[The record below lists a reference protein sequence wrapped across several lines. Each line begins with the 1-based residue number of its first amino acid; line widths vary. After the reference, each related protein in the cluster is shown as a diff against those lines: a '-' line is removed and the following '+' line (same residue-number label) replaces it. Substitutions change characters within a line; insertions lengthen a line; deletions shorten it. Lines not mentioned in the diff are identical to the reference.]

1 MMKNKRRGFTVVEL
15 VIVVAVVAILATVLI
30 PTFSNVLKKADESAT
45 LLRAKNLLT
54 ELVADY
60 VSQGKETDLVAFI
73 ESGNKVYTFGYDA
86 EEGKILTYHGEP
98 QKVGKTVLAGTG
110 IPVLCVMLAN
120 TQAVQ
125 AENTQNDAFFDTVNA
140 LIDRY
145 SQSAA
150 VMPLKLEEN
159 DWRAPAKVAETVE
172 KLGYDTTGI
181 KVVADYDI
189 IAINFEGGAKPET
202 CGHARRKTLPK
213 ILPNCMRKGYEEC
226 NICLDCGKMLD
237 ASGNIM
243 TVRTIIESAEN
254 AQHKFYE
261 ITDGG
266 KKPTCTEDG
275 YTGAQKCRYCGYINF
290 SGSVLPKLNHV
301 EVVDPAV
308 VPTCTKAGKTEGKH
322 CSRCNEVLV
331 AQEETEALG
340 HAWGND
346 GGYDSSKATS
356 ETHTRAC
363 TREGCN
369 YIETEN
375 HSYDNVKYTWAEDNS
390 QCTAS
395 HRCTLCNDIDRETAT
410 ATTETVNSTCVE
422 AGSKKY
428 IATFKNSA
436 FAKQEKLNTIA
447 ASGHQW
453 DNGRVT
459 TKATCEGTGTKTFTC
474 TVCNETKVET
484 IEAKDHQWIDVTAK
498 EPTCTKD
505 GNEAGRECSVCG
517 KKEGLATIPA
527 LGHNPEKIEGKAAT
541 CTEKGLTDGEKCS
554 RCKTVLVKQTEIPAK
569 GHTPVTDVAVA
580 ATCSTKGK
588 TEGSHCSVCNAVIEA
603 QEEIPIDP
611 FNHTGCTEWEA
622 DAGLFDLG
630 GGIYVRSECE
640 NCKRLVHIYFDKN
653 ADVSIV
659 GCKYTFTTKA
669 GTYDAYKKDASY
681 YDDLDDAEVKYG
693 ILDQNLFEIY
703 VMFGIIAEEN
713 FQKITPDK
721 NYEYYVPSA
730 TVTITP
736 YGAECKYEDKGDGT
750 HQCIGCGKPEKHNFE
765 KQDDGTV
772 KCSGCGA
779 EKP

>member
-120 TQAVQ
+120 TPAVH

-150 VMPLKLEEN
+150 VMPLELDEN

-189 IAINFEGGAKPET
+189 IAINFEGGAKSSACE
-202 CGHARRKTLPK
+202 HARTKGFDEIK
-213 ILPNCMRKGYEEC
+213 PNCMRKGYVQCEV
-226 NICLDCGKMLD
+226 CLDCGH
-237 ASGNIM
+237 IF
-243 TVRTIIESAEN
+243 AE
-254 AQHKFYE
+254 AGIRISTSEDKSLHKFYD
-261 ITDGG
+261 ITNGR
-266 KKPTCTEDG
+266 KEPTCTEDG
-275 YTGAQKCRYCGYINF
+275 YTGAQKCEYCGYINF
-290 SGSVLPKLNHV
+290 SGSVLEKLGHK
-301 EVVDPAV
+301 EVTDLAV
-308 VPTCTKAGKTEGKH
+308 AATCTEAGKTEGKH

-331 AQEETEALG
+331 AQEETKALG
-340 HAWGND
+340 HAWGD
-346 GGYDSSKATS
+346 GGGYDSSKATP

-363 TREGCN
+363 TREGCG

-395 HRCTLCNDIDRETAT
+395 HRCTLCNYIDHETAT
-410 ATTETVNSTCVE
+410 ATTETVDSTCV
-422 AGSKKY
+422 ASGSKKY

-436 FAKQEKLNTIA
+436 FAKQEKLDTIA
-447 ASGHQW
+447 ALGHKW
-453 DNGRVT
+453 DNGTVT
-459 TKATCEGTGTKTFTC
+459 TEPTCEGTGTRTFTC

-484 IEAKDHQWIDVTAK
+484 IEAKGHQPISVTAK
-498 EPTCTKD
+498 EPTCTED
-505 GNEAGRECSVCG
+505 GHGPGQECSVCG

-527 LGHNPEKIEGKAAT
+527 LGH
-541 CTEKGLTDGEKCS
+541 
-554 RCKTVLVKQTEIPAK
+554 
-569 GHTPVTDVAVA
+569 TPVTDAAVA

-603 QEEIPIDP
+603 QEEIAIDP
-611 FNHTGCTEWEA
+611 FNHTGCNVWNQRIMDFGELGLYFEISSTCDDCGATIRADSWNRLEYTISNEA
-622 DAGLFDLG
+622 ELGNTTCIAKVTIISQSDMFYVVGSTYYYVECKTPDGETYKDIWDL
-630 GGIYVRSECE
+630 S
-640 NCKRLVHIYFDKN
+640 
-653 ADVSIV
+653 
-659 GCKYTFTTKA
+659 
-669 GTYDAYKKDASY
+669 TYDWN
-681 YDDLDDAEVKYG
+681 VKYKEDSG
-693 ILDQNLFEIY
+693 FEDD
-703 VMFGIIAEEN
+703 VTLLG
-713 FQKITPDK
+713 QITPTKDYDFGYPF
-721 NYEYYVPSA
+721 NIEQEIQTDMHVYENGV
-730 TVTITP
+730 
-736 YGAECKYEDKGDGT
+736 CK
-750 HQCIGCGKPEKHNFE
+750 F
-765 KQDDGTV
+765 
-772 KCSGCGA
+772 CGA

>member
-86 EEGKILTYHGEP
+86 KEGKILTYHGEP

-301 EVVDPAV
+301 EVVDAAV
-308 VPTCTKAGKTEGKH
+308 APTCTEEGKTEGKH
-322 CSRCNEVLV
+322 CSRCNKVIE
-331 AQEETEALG
+331 AQEKIEALG
-340 HAWGND
+340 HAWDNG
-346 GGYDSSKATS
+346 GGYDSSKATA

-363 TREGCN
+363 TREGCG

-390 QCTAS
+390 KCTAS
-395 HRCTLCNDIDRETAT
+395 HKCTLCNYTDQETAT
-410 ATTETVNSTCVE
+410 ATTEKVDSTCV
-422 AGSKKY
+422 ASGSEKY

-436 FAKQEKLNTIA
+436 FAKQEKLNTTA
-447 ASGHQW
+447 ALGHTW

-459 TKATCEGTGTKTFTC
+459 AEPTCEGTGTRTFTC
-474 TVCNETKVET
+474 DVCKATRDET
-484 IEAKDHQWIDVTAK
+484 IEAKGHQWIGVTAK
-498 EPTCTKD
+498 EPTCKED
-505 GNEAGRECSVCG
+505 GHGPGQECSVCH
-517 KKEGLATIPA
+517 KKEGLATIHA
-527 LGHNPEKIEGKAAT
+527 LGHNPEKIDGKAAT

-554 RCKTVLVKQTEIPAK
+554 RCQAVLK
-569 GHTPVTDVAVA
+569 
-580 ATCSTKGK
+580 
-588 TEGSHCSVCNAVIEA
+588 A
-603 QEEIPIDP
+603 QEEIAIDP
-611 FNHTGCTEWEA
+611 FNHTGFNVWNQRIM
-622 DAGLFDLG
+622 DLYGL
-630 GGIYVRSECE
+630 
-640 NCKRLVHIYFDKN
+640 YFEISSTCDDCGAKISA
-653 ADVSIV
+653 ADVDYKLLNEEELGNTTCIAKVIIV
-659 GCKYTFTTKA
+659 FKSKMFYPDKYDVTWTDNSDEIHNEIMDAATYELNVEYGFLE
-669 GTYDAYKKDASY
+669 GTVINVTVIEDPHKD
-681 YDDLDDAEVKYG
+681 
-693 ILDQNLFEIY
+693 DQCGY
-703 VMFGIIAEEN
+703 PYFGIEQNIQTYMHVYEN
-713 FQKITPDK
+713 G
-721 NYEYYVPSA
+721 V
-730 TVTITP
+730 
-736 YGAECKYEDKGDGT
+736 CK
-750 HQCIGCGKPEKHNFE
+750 F
-765 KQDDGTV
+765 
-772 KCSGCGA
+772 CGA

>member
-60 VSQGKETDLVAFI
+60 VLQGKETDLVAFI

-120 TQAVQ
+120 TPAVH

-150 VMPLKLEEN
+150 VMPLELEEN

-189 IAINFEGGAKPET
+189 IALNFEGGANSSACE
-202 CGHARRKTLPK
+202 HARTKVFDEIK
-213 ILPNCMRKGYEEC
+213 PNCMRKGYVQCEV
-226 NICLDCGKMLD
+226 CLDCGH
-237 ASGNIM
+237 IF
-243 TVRTIIESAEN
+243 AE
-254 AQHKFYE
+254 AGIRISTSEDKSWHDFYD

-266 KKPTCTEDG
+266 KEPTCTEDG
-275 YTGAQKCRYCGYINF
+275 YTGAQKCRYCGYINL

-308 VPTCTKAGKTEGKH
+308 APTCTEAGKTEGKH

-331 AQEETEALG
+331 AQEETKALG

-346 GGYDSSKATS
+346 GGYDSSKATP

-363 TREGCN
+363 TREGCG

-395 HRCTLCNDIDRETAT
+395 HKCTLCNYIDQETAT
-410 ATTETVNSTCVE
+410 ATIETVNSTCV
-422 AGSKKY
+422 ASGSKKY

-436 FAKQEKLNTIA
+436 FAKQEKLDTIA
-447 ASGHQW
+447 ALGHTW

-459 TKATCEGTGTKTFTC
+459 AEPTCEGTGTRTFTC
-474 TVCNETKVET
+474 DVCRATRDET
-484 IEAKDHQWIDVTAK
+484 IEAKGHQWIGVTAK
-498 EPTCTKD
+498 EPTCTED
-505 GNEAGRECSVCG
+505 GHGPGQECSVCG

-527 LGHNPEKIEGKAAT
+527 L
-541 CTEKGLTDGEKCS
+541 
-554 RCKTVLVKQTEIPAK
+554 

-611 FNHTGCTEWEA
+611 QNHASYGDWSHA
-622 DAGLFDLG
+622 SWSDF
-630 GGIYVRSECE
+630 
-640 NCKRLVHIYFDKN
+640 FDKKMSFGIAERQCAACGEYEYISIN
-653 ADVSIV
+653 ASNELPEGAKCGTKVKVKYKCLFEVRDDGSIV
-659 GCKYTFTTKA
+659 EGGHACGQEWTQETFLTHEYNENGVCK
-669 GTYDAYKKDASY
+669 
-681 YDDLDDAEVKYG
+681 L
-693 ILDQNLFEIY
+693 
-703 VMFGIIAEEN
+703 
-713 FQKITPDK
+713 
-721 NYEYYVPSA
+721 
-730 TVTITP
+730 
-736 YGAECKYEDKGDGT
+736 
-750 HQCIGCGKPEKHNFE
+750 
-765 KQDDGTV
+765 
-772 KCSGCGA
+772 CGA
-779 EKP
+779 KKP

>member
-150 VMPLKLEEN
+150 VMPLELEEN

-202 CGHARRKTLPK
+202 CGHTRTNTLQK

-254 AQHKFYE
+254 AQHKFYD
-261 ITDGG
+261 ITDGR
-266 KKPTCTEDG
+266 KEPTCTEDG

-301 EVVDPAV
+301 EVVDAAV
-308 VPTCTKAGKTEGKH
+308 APTCTEEGKTEGKH
-322 CSRCNEVLV
+322 CSRCNKVIE
-331 AQEETEALG
+331 AQEKIEALG
-340 HAWGND
+340 HAWGD
-346 GGYDSSKATS
+346 GEVTTSAT
-356 ETHTRAC
+356 
-363 TREGCN
+363 
-369 YIETEN
+369 
-375 HSYDNVKYTWAEDNS
+375 
-390 QCTAS
+390 CTA
-395 HRCTLCNDIDRETAT
+395 
-410 ATTETVNSTCVE
+410 
-422 AGSKKY
+422 
-428 IATFKNSA
+428 
-436 FAKQEKLNTIA
+436 
-447 ASGHQW
+447 
-453 DNGRVT
+453 
-459 TKATCEGTGTKTFTC
+459 EGVKTFTC
-474 TVCNETKVET
+474 TRCETTKTEVVPT
-484 IEAKDHQWIDVTAK
+484 LAHTPVVVAGKEA
-498 EPTCTKD
+498 TCTETGLTEGKK
-505 GNEAGRECSVCG
+505 CSVCG
-517 KKEGLATIPA
+517 TVLVEQKEIAA

-554 RCKTVLVKQTEIPAK
+554 RCGAIIKAQVETDAL
-569 GHTPVTDVAVA
+569 GHKSEKIEGKA
-580 ATCSTKGK
+580 ATCTEKGLTDGEK
-588 TEGSHCSVCNAVIEA
+588 CSRCGVVLKA
-603 QEEIPIDP
+603 QEEIAIDP
-611 FNHTGCTEWEA
+611 FNHTGCNVWNQRIM
-622 DAGLFDLG
+622 DLG
-630 GGIYVRSECE
+630 GLYFEISSTCEDCGITIRADSWNRLEYTISNEAELGNTTCIAKVTIISQSDMFYVVGENYYYVECKTPDGE
-640 NCKRLVHIYFDKN
+640 TYKDIWDL
-653 ADVSIV
+653 S
-659 GCKYTFTTKA
+659 
-669 GTYDAYKKDASY
+669 TYDWN
-681 YDDLDDAEVKYG
+681 VKYKELSG
-693 ILDQNLFEIY
+693 FEDE
-703 VMFGIIAEEN
+703 VTLLG
-713 FQKITPDK
+713 QITPTKDYDFGYPF
-721 NYEYYVPSA
+721 NIEQEIQTDMHVYENGV
-730 TVTITP
+730 
-736 YGAECKYEDKGDGT
+736 CKFC
-750 HQCIGCGKPEKHNFE
+750 H
-765 KQDDGTV
+765 
-772 KCSGCGA
+772 A

>member
-125 AENTQNDAFFDTVNA
+125 AENTQNDAFLDTVNA
-140 LIDRY
+140 LIDSY
-145 SQSAA
+145 AQSAA
-150 VMPLKLEEN
+150 VMPLEVGEN
-159 DWRAPAKVAETVE
+159 DSWRAPAKVEENVK

-202 CGHARRKTLPK
+202 CGHARRTTLPK

-275 YTGAQKCRYCGYINF
+275 CTGAQKCRYCGYINF
-290 SGSVLPKLNHV
+290 SGSVIK
-301 EVVDPAV
+301 
-308 VPTCTKAGKTEGKH
+308 K
-322 CSRCNEVLV
+322 
-331 AQEETEALG
+331 LG
-340 HAWGND
+340 HAWDAGEVTT
-346 GGYDSSKATS
+346 SAT
-356 ETHTRAC
+356 
-363 TREGCN
+363 
-369 YIETEN
+369 
-375 HSYDNVKYTWAEDNS
+375 
-390 QCTAS
+390 CTA
-395 HRCTLCNDIDRETAT
+395 
-410 ATTETVNSTCVE
+410 
-422 AGSKKY
+422 
-428 IATFKNSA
+428 
-436 FAKQEKLNTIA
+436 
-447 ASGHQW
+447 
-453 DNGRVT
+453 
-459 TKATCEGTGTKTFTC
+459 EGVKTFTC
-474 TVCNETKVET
+474 TRCKTTKT
-484 IEAKDHQWIDVTAK
+484 EAVPTLAHTPVAVAGK
-498 EPTCTKD
+498 EATCTETGLTEGKK
-505 GNEAGRECSVCG
+505 CSVCG
-517 KKEGLATIPA
+517 
-527 LGHNPEKIEGKAAT
+527 
-541 CTEKGLTDGEKCS
+541 
-554 RCKTVLVKQTEIPAK
+554 TVLVERTEIPAK
-569 GHTPVTDVAVA
+569 GHTPVTDAAVA

-611 FNHTGCTEWEA
+611 FNHTGFNVWNQRMMELY
-622 DAGLFDLG
+622 GL
-630 GGIYVRSECE
+630 Y
-640 NCKRLVHIYFDKN
+640 
-653 ADVSIV
+653 
-659 GCKYTFTTKA
+659 
-669 GTYDAYKKDASY
+669 
-681 YDDLDDAEVKYG
+681 
-693 ILDQNLFEIY
+693 FEISSTCDDCNKLVSTSNVDY
-703 VMFGIIAEEN
+703 ELLNEEELGNTTCKAKVIVKFKSGMFCN
-713 FQKITPDK
+713 FYKVTYISDGK
-721 NYEYYVPSA
+721 
-730 TVTITP
+730 TITET
-736 YGAECKYEDKGDGT
+736 AD
-750 HQCIGCGKPEKHNFE
+750 PEKHEELLLMFWIGMIEIKEDTPADHPHEEDHTCGYPYFDIPQEIQTDMHVYENGVC
-765 KQDDGTV
+765 KT
-772 KCSGCGA
+772 CGA
-779 EKP
+779 KKP

>member
-120 TQAVQ
+120 TPAVQ

-150 VMPLKLEEN
+150 VMPLELDEN

-202 CGHARRKTLPK
+202 CGHARRTTLPK

-254 AQHKFYE
+254 AQHKFYD

-275 YTGAQKCRYCGYINF
+275 YTGAQKCKYCGYINF

-301 EVVDPAV
+301 EVVDAAV
-308 VPTCTKAGKTEGKH
+308 AATCTEAGKTEGKH

-331 AQEETEALG
+331 AQEEIEALG

-346 GGYDSSKATS
+346 GGYDSSKATP
-356 ETHTRAC
+356 EKHTRAC

-395 HRCTLCNDIDRETAT
+395 HKCTLCNYIDHETAN
-410 ATTETVNSTCVE
+410 ATTETVDSTCV
-422 AGSKKY
+422 ASGSKKY

-436 FAKQEKLNTIA
+436 FAKQEKLDTIA
-447 ASGHQW
+447 ALGHTW

-459 TKATCEGTGTKTFTC
+459 AEPTCEGTGTRTFTC
-474 TVCNETKVET
+474 DVCRATRDET
-484 IEAKDHQWIDVTAK
+484 IEAKGHQWIGVTAK
-498 EPTCTKD
+498 EPTCKED
-505 GNEAGRECSVCG
+505 GHGPGQECSVCH

-527 LGHNPEKIEGKAAT
+527 LGHNFKNWTQKMYYWGGTDFMFEISST
-541 CTEKGLTDGEKCS
+541 CEDCGAE
-554 RCKTVLVKQTEIPAK
+554 V
-569 GHTPVTDVAVA
+569 
-580 ATCSTKGK
+580 
-588 TEGSHCSVCNAVIEA
+588 
-603 QEEIPIDP
+603 
-611 FNHTGCTEWEA
+611 
-622 DAGLFDLG
+622 
-630 GGIYVRSECE
+630 
-640 NCKRLVHIYFDKN
+640 
-653 ADVSIV
+653 
-659 GCKYTFTTKA
+659 
-669 GTYDAYKKDASY
+669 GTYDVDFKLLNFDELGKTTCKAKVIVEFKS
-681 YDDLDDAEVKYG
+681 K
-693 ILDQNLFEIY
+693 
-703 VMFGIIAEEN
+703 MFY
-713 FQKITPDK
+713 PDK
-721 NYEYYVPSA
+721 YDVTWRDNSGEVHNEIMDAVTYELNFELGYLEGA
-730 TVTITP
+730 TVINKTVIEDPHKDDQCGYPFNIEQEIQTDMHV
-736 YGAECKYEDKGDGT
+736 YENGVCKF
-750 HQCIGCGKPEKHNFE
+750 CGEKE
-765 KQDDGTV
+765 
-772 KCSGCGA
+772 S
-779 EKP
+779 

>member
-120 TQAVQ
+120 TPAVH

-202 CGHARRKTLPK
+202 CRHTRIKTLPK

-254 AQHKFYE
+254 AQHKFYD
-261 ITDGG
+261 ITDGR
-266 KKPTCTEDG
+266 KEPTCTEDG

-290 SGSVLPKLNHV
+290 SGSVLEKLGHE
-301 EVVDPAV
+301 EVTDPAV

-340 HAWGND
+340 HAWNAGEVTTP
-346 GGYDSSKATS
+346 AT
-356 ETHTRAC
+356 
-363 TREGCN
+363 
-369 YIETEN
+369 
-375 HSYDNVKYTWAEDNS
+375 
-390 QCTAS
+390 CTAKG
-395 HRCTLCNDIDRETAT
+395 
-410 ATTETVNSTCVE
+410 V
-422 AGSKKY
+422 
-428 IATFKNSA
+428 
-436 FAKQEKLNTIA
+436 
-447 ASGHQW
+447 
-453 DNGRVT
+453 
-459 TKATCEGTGTKTFTC
+459 KTFTC
-474 TVCNETKVET
+474 TRCETTKTEVVPTLAHTPVAVAGKEATCTEKGLTDGEKCSRCGAIIKAQVET
-484 IEAKDHQWIDVTAK
+484 D
-498 EPTCTKD
+498 
-505 GNEAGRECSVCG
+505 
-517 KKEGLATIPA
+517 A
-527 LGHNPEKIEGKAAT
+527 LGHNPEKIDGKAAT

-693 ILDQNLFEIY
+693 ILDQNLFDIY
-703 VMFGIIAEEN
+703 VMFDIIAEEN

-730 TVTITP
+730 TVSITP
-736 YGAECKYEDKGDGT
+736 LYAECKYEDKGDGT
-750 HQCIGCGKPEKHNFE
+750 HQCIGCGKTAKHNFE

>member
-120 TQAVQ
+120 TPAVH

-150 VMPLKLEEN
+150 VMPLELEEN

-189 IAINFEGGAKPET
+189 IALNFEGGAKPET
-202 CGHARRKTLPK
+202 CSHTRIKTLPK
-213 ILPNCMRKGYEEC
+213 IPPNCMRKGYEEC

-254 AQHKFYE
+254 AQHKFYD
-261 ITDGG
+261 ITNGR
-266 KKPTCTEDG
+266 KEPTCTKDG

-290 SGSVLPKLNHV
+290 SGSVLEKLGHK
-301 EVVDPAV
+301 EVTDSAV
-308 VPTCTKAGKTEGKH
+308 APTCTEAGKTEGKH

-331 AQEETEALG
+331 AQEEIKALG

-346 GGYDSSKATS
+346 GGYDLSQATS

-375 HSYDNVKYTWAEDNS
+375 HSYDNVKYTWTEDHS

-395 HRCTLCNDIDRETAT
+395 HKCTLCNYTDQETAT
-410 ATTETVNSTCVE
+410 ATTETVNSTCV
-422 AGSKKY
+422 ASGSKKY

-436 FAKQEKLNTIA
+436 FAKQEKLDTIA

-453 DNGRVT
+453 DNGTVI
-459 TKATCEGTGTKTFTC
+459 TKPTCEGTGESKFEC
-474 TVCNETKVET
+474 TVCHETKVET
-484 IEAKDHQWIDVTAK
+484 IKAKGHQWIGVTAK
-498 EPTCTKD
+498 EPTCTED
-505 GNEAGRECSVCG
+505 GHGPGQECSVCH
-517 KKEGLATIPA
+517 KKEGLAIIPA
-527 LGHNPEKIEGKAAT
+527 LGHAWNAGEVTTPATCTAEGVKTFTCTRCETTKTEVVPTLAHTPVAVAGKEAT
-541 CTEKGLTDGEKCS
+541 CTETGLTEGKKCS
-554 RCKTVLVKQTEIPAK
+554 VCETVLVEQKEIAAL
-569 GHTPVTDVAVA
+569 GHNFKNWTQKMDYWGGTDFMF
-580 ATCSTKGK
+580 
-588 TEGSHCSVCNAVIEA
+588 
-603 QEEIPIDP
+603 EIS
-611 FNHTGCTEWEA
+611 
-622 DAGLFDLG
+622 
-630 GGIYVRSECE
+630 SECE
-640 NCKRLVHIYFDKN
+640 VCGESIGTT
-653 ADVSIV
+653 DVDFAVNNFEDLGNTTCIAKVIV
-659 GCKYTFTTKA
+659 VFKSK
-669 GTYDAYKKDASY
+669 
-681 YDDLDDAEVKYG
+681 
-693 ILDQNLFEIY
+693 
-703 VMFGIIAEEN
+703 MFY
-713 FQKITPDK
+713 PDK
-721 NYEYYVPSA
+721 HKVTWMDDSGEVHKQIMDPETYKFYVEYGFLEGTIIEDIPIEDSRKDDQCGYPFNIEQEIQTDMHVYENGV
-730 TVTITP
+730 
-736 YGAECKYEDKGDGT
+736 CKFC
-750 HQCIGCGKPEKHNFE
+750 H
-765 KQDDGTV
+765 
-772 KCSGCGA
+772 A
-779 EKP
+779 EKPSY

>member
-73 ESGNKVYTFGYDA
+73 ESGNKVYTFGYDS

-120 TQAVQ
+120 TPAVH

-226 NICLDCGKMLD
+226 KICLDCGKMLD

-254 AQHKFYE
+254 AQHKFYD
-261 ITDGG
+261 ITDGR
-266 KKPTCTEDG
+266 KEPTCTEDG

-290 SGSVLPKLNHV
+290 SGSVLKKLGHE
-301 EVVDPAV
+301 EVTDPAV
-308 VPTCTKAGKTEGKH
+308 APTCTEAGKKEGKH

-340 HAWGND
+340 HAWNAGEVTTP
-346 GGYDSSKATS
+346 AT
-356 ETHTRAC
+356 
-363 TREGCN
+363 
-369 YIETEN
+369 
-375 HSYDNVKYTWAEDNS
+375 
-390 QCTAS
+390 CTAKG
-395 HRCTLCNDIDRETAT
+395 
-410 ATTETVNSTCVE
+410 V
-422 AGSKKY
+422 
-428 IATFKNSA
+428 
-436 FAKQEKLNTIA
+436 
-447 ASGHQW
+447 
-453 DNGRVT
+453 
-459 TKATCEGTGTKTFTC
+459 KTFTC
-474 TVCNETKVET
+474 TRCETTKTEVVPT
-484 IEAKDHQWIDVTAK
+484 LAHTPVAVAGK
-498 EPTCTKD
+498 E
-505 GNEAGRECSVCG
+505 
-517 KKEGLATIPA
+517 
-527 LGHNPEKIEGKAAT
+527 AT

-554 RCKTVLVKQTEIPAK
+554 RCQAVLK
-569 GHTPVTDVAVA
+569 
-580 ATCSTKGK
+580 
-588 TEGSHCSVCNAVIEA
+588 A
-603 QEEIPIDP
+603 QEEIAIDP
-611 FNHTGCTEWEA
+611 FNHTGFNVWNQRIM
-622 DAGLFDLG
+622 DLYGL
-630 GGIYVRSECE
+630 
-640 NCKRLVHIYFDKN
+640 YFEISSTCDDCGAKISA
-653 ADVSIV
+653 ADVDYKLLNEEELGNTTCIAKVIIV
-659 GCKYTFTTKA
+659 FKSKMFYPDKYDVTWTDNSDEIHNEIMDAATYELNVEYGFLK
-669 GTYDAYKKDASY
+669 GTVINVTVIEDPHKD
-681 YDDLDDAEVKYG
+681 
-693 ILDQNLFEIY
+693 DQCGY
-703 VMFGIIAEEN
+703 PYFGIEQNIQTDMHVYEN
-713 FQKITPDK
+713 G
-721 NYEYYVPSA
+721 V
-730 TVTITP
+730 
-736 YGAECKYEDKGDGT
+736 CK
-750 HQCIGCGKPEKHNFE
+750 F
-765 KQDDGTV
+765 
-772 KCSGCGA
+772 CGA

>member
-60 VSQGKETDLVAFI
+60 VLQGKETDLVAFI

-110 IPVLCVMLAN
+110 VPVLCVMLAN

-150 VMPLKLEEN
+150 VMPLELDEN

-189 IAINFEGGAKPET
+189 IALNFEGGAKPET
-202 CGHARRKTLPK
+202 CRHTRIKTLPK

-254 AQHKFYE
+254 AQHIFYD

-266 KKPTCTEDG
+266 KEPTCTEDG
-275 YTGAQKCRYCGYINF
+275 YTGAQKCKYCGYINF
-290 SGSVLPKLNHV
+290 SGSVLEKLGHD
-301 EVVDPAV
+301 EVTDPAV
-308 VPTCTKAGKTEGKH
+308 AATCTEAGKTEGKH

-331 AQEETEALG
+331 AQEETQALG

-346 GGYDSSKATS
+346 GGYDSSKATP

-369 YIETEN
+369 YIETQN
-375 HSYDNVKYTWAEDNS
+375 HSYDNVQYNWTDDLTA
-390 QCTAS
+390 CTAS
-395 HRCTLCNDIDRETAT
+395 HKCTLCNYTDQETAT
-410 ATTETVNSTCVE
+410 ATTETVDSTCV
-422 AGSKKY
+422 ASGSKKY

-436 FAKQEKLNTIA
+436 FAKQEKLDTIA
-447 ASGHQW
+447 ALGHTW
-453 DNGRVT
+453 DNGTVT
-459 TKATCEGTGTKTFTC
+459 KEATCEGTGTRTFTC
-474 TVCNETKVET
+474 DVCKATRDET
-484 IEAKDHQWIDVTAK
+484 IEAKGHQWIGVTAK
-498 EPTCTKD
+498 EPTCTED
-505 GNEAGRECSVCG
+505 GHGPGQECSVCH

-527 LGHNPEKIEGKAAT
+527 L
-541 CTEKGLTDGEKCS
+541 
-554 RCKTVLVKQTEIPAK
+554 

-611 FNHTGCTEWEA
+611 FNHTGCTEWQQRYYDSSGNNNAPFEEW
-622 DAGLFDLG
+622 LFDIQSKCNDCNKLVSTTKVDYELLNGEELG
-630 GGIYVRSECE
+630 NTTCKAKVIVKFKSGMFCNFYKVTYISDGKTITETADPERYEELLIMFWLDMIEIVE
-640 NCKRLVHIYFDKN
+640 NTPADHPHEEDHTCGYPYFDIPQEIQTDMHVYEN
-653 ADVSIV
+653 GV
-659 GCKYTFTTKA
+659 CKT
-669 GTYDAYKKDASY
+669 
-681 YDDLDDAEVKYG
+681 
-693 ILDQNLFEIY
+693 
-703 VMFGIIAEEN
+703 
-713 FQKITPDK
+713 
-721 NYEYYVPSA
+721 
-730 TVTITP
+730 
-736 YGAECKYEDKGDGT
+736 
-750 HQCIGCGKPEKHNFE
+750 
-765 KQDDGTV
+765 
-772 KCSGCGA
+772 CGA
-779 EKP
+779 KKP